1 MSARRLSDPVR
12 AALDIFA
19 TIKGELER
27 KAKSDEEKSD
37 FGRALRARARDAPGL
52 IEEVGLVPALSFFYS
67 RSSYGKSDKIK
78 SDKIGYELML
88 KAILLYLQRIQI
100 VSSNINLDAILG
112 EERDTDAMINL
123 LRSLLERSTVA
134 VPILRP
140 FLVEFKRLCE
150 AAWSERGSS

>member
-1 MSARRLSDPVR
+1 MSAEQLRDPVG
-12 AALDIFA
+12 AALDIFSE
-19 TIKGELER
+19 IKKELELR
-27 KAKSDEEKSD
+27 AKDDKEKLD
-37 FGRALRARARDAPGL
+37 FGRELRARAREAPEL

-67 RSSYGKSDKIK
+67 K

-100 VSSNINLDAILG
+100 VSSNINLDAILRG
-112 EERDTDAMINL
+112 EREGGNTDAMKAMIDL
-123 LRSLLERSTVA
+123 LRCLLKRSTVV

-150 AAWSERGSS
+150 ATWSERGSP

>member
-1 MSARRLSDPVR
+1 MSAEQLRDPVR
-12 AALDIFA
+12 AALDIFM
-19 TIKGELER
+19 TIRGELER
-27 KAKSDEEKSD
+27 RAKSEKEKTD
-37 FGRALRARARDAPGL
+37 FGRDLRARARDAPEL

-67 RSSYGKSDKIK
+67 K

-100 VSSNINLDAILG
+100 VPSNINLDAILAG
-112 EERDTDAMINL
+112 ERNTDAMIDL
-123 LRSLLERSTVA
+123 LRDLLKWSTVV

-150 AAWSERGSS
+150 ATWSERGSS